1 MVQVFQLLELPAETQ
16 KMETYQALL
25 VTRRA
30 LLLHTI
36 TNMSES
42 VTSEQQDNLTQF
54 KQVNSVSSEG
64 EGDLCLVQEVS
75 AALTEYEEV
84 CSEAAS
90 AGVDLVTKQ
99 FTNNWDY
106 IQSCFFALTILT
118 TIGNKQLGR
127 GGYILFLVIS
137 PPAAQILGAVCQCFI
152 GAGYGNFAA
161 ETFEGRFFCLF
172 FGIIGIP
179 FMLSVLADVG
189 GIFAGILQLAWDKN
203 KTRLLLLARKLHLVS
218 QGSVS
223 FISARAV
230 NGSSRKFL
238 YFRFYQD
245 KRPNCRWTHSCQ
257 FCIVS
262 Y

>member
-1 MVQVFQLLELPAETQ
+1 M
-16 KMETYQALL
+16 
-25 VTRRA
+25 
-30 LLLHTI
+30 
-36 TNMSES
+36 
-42 VTSEQQDNLTQF
+42 
-54 KQVNSVSSEG
+54 
-64 EGDLCLVQEVS
+64 S

-84 CSEAAS
+84 CSEAAA

-127 GGYILFLVIS
+127 GDTFLLMIS
-137 PPAAQILGAVCQCFI
+137 PPAAQLLGAVCQCFI

-218 QGSVS
+218 QGSVY
-223 FISARAV
+223 FISATAV
-230 NGSSRKFL
+230 KFAKVFTL
-238 YFRFYQD
+238 
-245 KRPNCRWTHSCQ
+245 
-257 FCIVS
+257 
-262 Y
+262 

>member
-36 TNMSES
+36 HNMSDS
-42 VTSEQQDNLTQF
+42 VSAEDQDNVTQF
-54 KQVNSVSSEG
+54 KQVSGHSVSIDG
-64 EGDLCLVQEVS
+64 DGDLCLVQEVS

-84 CSEAAS
+84 CSEAAA

-127 GGYILFLVIS
+127 GDTFLLMIS
-137 PPAAQILGAVCQCFI
+137 PPAAQLLGAVCQCFI

-218 QGSVS
+218 QGSVY
-223 FISARAV
+223 FISATAV
-230 NGSSRKFL
+230 KFAKVFTL
-238 YFRFYQD
+238 
-245 KRPNCRWTHSCQ
+245 
-257 FCIVS
+257 
-262 Y
+262 